1 MEPNSFGK
9 KLGIGV
15 RVAGRIARDR
25 ATEAKQKAE
34 QQTASQNTTVRANA
48 DNSARPR
55 PEVIT
60 PAMQEAM
67 RQRAAQVAQQG
78 RNLGQ
83 GIGRGS
89 RNFGQ
94 SFFRPFA
101 HASSVLWLE
110 ITGCFFALF
119 AAFFG
124 QNVYH
129 LRAQYAGGPAHRTF
143 ELYCFL
149 TAVFVYFSA
158 SSFLRARVR
167 SRRQSADRQSARAA
181 R

>member
-15 RVAGRIARDR
+15 RIAGRIARDR
-25 ATEAKQKAE
+25 AQEAARKAG
-34 QQTASQNTTVRANA
+34 QQPAASTAGRVSPGTAT
-48 DNSARPR
+48 RPR
-55 PEVIT
+55 PEVIP
-60 PAMQEAM
+60 PAKQQAV
-67 RQRAAQVAQQG
+67 RQRAEQLAQQG

-89 RNFGQ
+89 RNFKQ
-94 SFFRPFA
+94 SFFHPFA
-101 HASSVLWLE
+101 NASRVLWLE

-124 QNVYH
+124 QNVYN

-158 SSFLRARVR
+158 TSFIRARVR
-167 SRRQSADRQSARAA
+167 SRRQSASR
-181 R
+181 